1 MKEQLRELLKGVAMG
16 RPASAEALA
25 DLLAD
30 LLDGKK
36 EPAATTV
43 QVELPKKKAA
53 AK

>member
-30 LLDGKK
+30 LLDGKQV
-36 EPAATTV
+36 PATATV
-43 QVELPKKKAA
+43 EVELPKKKAS
-53 AK
+53 K

>member
-25 DLLAD
+25 DLLAE
-30 LLDGKK
+30 LLDGKQ
-36 EPAATTV
+36 EPAVSTV
-43 QVELPKKKAA
+43 SVELPKKKAA

>member
-36 EPAATTV
+36 EPATTTV